1 MNASVS
7 VNNLIT
13 GVLVKRVIF
22 VTLVHVIW
30 SPIKH
35 AKLINIKNYTCEKR
49 PIGKLVLECQDEIL
63 NTTETILNG
72 KRVACSKS
80 NCLINTILFVMIC
93 LLMLV
98 INFVIQNFDQNNHFM
113 TSTLSQEKLSIKNM
127 LSKMRNF

>member
-49 PIGKLVLECQDEIL
+49 PTGKLVLECQDEIL

-93 LLMLV
+93 LLILAV
-98 INFVIQNFDQNNHFM
+98 NCV
-113 TSTLSQEKLSIKNM
+113 SY
-127 LSKMRNF
+127 